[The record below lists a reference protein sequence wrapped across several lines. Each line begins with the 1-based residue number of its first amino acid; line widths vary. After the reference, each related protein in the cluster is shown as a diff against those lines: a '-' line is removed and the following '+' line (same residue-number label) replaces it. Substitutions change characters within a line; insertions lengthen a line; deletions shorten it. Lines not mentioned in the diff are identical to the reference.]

1 MRVALDT
8 NVLVYAEGFGDAA
21 RCLAA
26 RTLMAQLIEQD
37 VVLPAQTLG
46 ELSRVLT
53 TKAGRSPE
61 QTRQAVLEWGDSFAI
76 ADSTWTCF
84 QAALDLTVVH
94 QMPIWDALIL
104 AVAAEQRCRILLS
117 EDFQDGF
124 TWRGVTV
131 VNPFTNPPSPPL
143 RRLLTNSSPS

>member
-1 MRVALDT
+1 
-8 NVLVYAEGFGDAA
+8 
-21 RCLAA
+21 
-26 RTLMAQLIEQD
+26 MAQLIEQD

-61 QTRQAVLEWGDSFAI
+61 QTRQAVLEWGDSFVV

-124 TWRGVTV
+124 TWRGITV
-131 VNPFTNPPSPPL
+131 VNPFTNPPSPKL

>member
-26 RTLMAQLIEQD
+26 RKLMAQLIEQD

-61 QTRQAVLEWGDSFAI
+61 QTRQAVYPRQTGLSSG
-76 ADSTWTCF
+76 
-84 QAALDLTVVH
+84 Q
-94 QMPIWDALIL
+94 IL
-104 AVAAEQRCRILLS
+104 VEYRELGGGAMC
-117 EDFQDGF
+117 
-124 TWRGVTV
+124 VT
-131 VNPFTNPPSPPL
+131 
-143 RRLLTNSSPS
+143 

>member
-26 RTLMAQLIEQD
+26 RKLMAQLIEQD

-53 TKAGRSPE
+53 TKLCSLVAL
-61 QTRQAVLEWGDSFAI
+61 AFA
-76 ADSTWTCF
+76 CF
-84 QAALDLTVVH
+84 
-94 QMPIWDALIL
+94 P
-104 AVAAEQRCRILLS
+104 
-117 EDFQDGF
+117 
-124 TWRGVTV
+124 
-131 VNPFTNPPSPPL
+131 
-143 RRLLTNSSPS
+143 

>member
-26 RTLMAQLIEQD
+26 RKLMAQLMEQD

-61 QTRQAVLEWGDSFAI
+61 RTRQAVLEWGDSFVVS
-76 ADSTWTCF
+76 DSTWTCF

-124 TWRGVTV
+124 TWRGITV
-131 VNPFTNPPSPPL
+131 VNPFTNPPSPQL
-143 RRLLTNSSPS
+143 RRLLTNSSPF